1 MKSIGLLWS
10 IIILL
15 FSCEKKEEILLFTET
30 DLKLEKTKD
39 VEILY
44 SDSSIVRIR
53 IKAPAL
59 IFHLQASDPFQEFSE
74 GIHIDFF
81 NPQGKITSTL
91 TADYAA
97 RYQSKKLTFLKK
109 NVRWESINKE
119 VMESPEL
126 TWNEETQ
133 NRLQY
138 DRGSVQNI
146 KGLPKFLKDDV
157 PLFENII
164 QDLFPGVE
172 KPNVENIN
180 LKNQMIE
187 SCKAL
192 NK

>member
-1 MKSIGLLWS
+1 MKEMKIKGVVWIFL
-10 IIILL
+10 ILC
-15 FSCEKKEEILLFTET
+15 FGCERNEELIPFTEK
-30 DLKLEKTKD
+30 DLKLEKTKG

-59 IFHLQASDPFQEFSE
+59 VFHLQASDPFQEFPD

-97 RYQSKKLTFLKK
+97 RFQSKKKTFLKN

-133 NRLQY
+133 NLYTNKFVVIATPKDTVFSQGFNADQSFNQIQMRAI
-138 DRGSVQNI
+138 DGSMEVKN
-146 KGLPKFLKDDV
+146 KSKDG
-157 PLFENII
+157 F
-164 QDLFPGVE
+164 
-172 KPNVENIN
+172 
-180 LKNQMIE
+180 
-187 SCKAL
+187 
-192 NK
+192 

>member
-1 MKSIGLLWS
+1 MKIKGVVWIFL
-10 IIILL
+10 ILC
-15 FSCEKKEEILLFTET
+15 FGCERNEELIPFTEK
-30 DLKLEKTKD
+30 DLKLEKTKG

-44 SDSSIVRIR
+44 SDSSIVRIW

-59 IFHLQASDPFQEFSE
+59 VFHLQASDPFQEFPD

-97 RYQSKKLTFLKK
+97 RFQSKKKTFLKN

-133 NRLQY
+133 NLYTNKFVVIATPKDTVFSQGFNADQSFNQIQMRAI
-138 DRGSVQNI
+138 DGSMEVKN
-146 KGLPKFLKDDV
+146 KSKDG
-157 PLFENII
+157 F
-164 QDLFPGVE
+164 
-172 KPNVENIN
+172 
-180 LKNQMIE
+180 
-187 SCKAL
+187 
-192 NK
+192 

>member
-1 MKSIGLLWS
+1 MKINGIVWIFL
-10 IIILL
+10 ILC
-15 FSCEKKEEILLFTET
+15 FGCDKNEELIPFTEK
-30 DLKLEKTKD
+30 DLKLEKTKG

-59 IFHLQASDPFQEFSE
+59 EFHLQASDPFQEFPE

-97 RYQSKKLTFLKK
+97 RFQSKKKTFLKN

-133 NRLQY
+133 NLYTNKFVVIATPKDTVFSQGFNADQSFNQIQMRAI
-138 DRGSVQNI
+138 DGSMEVKN
-146 KGLPKFLKDDV
+146 KSKDG
-157 PLFENII
+157 F
-164 QDLFPGVE
+164 
-172 KPNVENIN
+172 
-180 LKNQMIE
+180 
-187 SCKAL
+187 
-192 NK
+192 

>member
-1 MKSIGLLWS
+1 MKSIGLLCS

-15 FSCEKKEEILLFTET
+15 LSCEKKEEILPFTET

-133 NRLQY
+133 NLYTNKFVVIATPKDTVFSQGFNADQSFNQIQMRVI
-138 DRGSVQNI
+138 DGSMEVKN
-146 KGLPKFLKDDV
+146 KSKDG
-157 PLFENII
+157 F
-164 QDLFPGVE
+164 
-172 KPNVENIN
+172 
-180 LKNQMIE
+180 
-187 SCKAL
+187 
-192 NK
+192 